1 MATKQECETFAAEF
15 QQRFEALIDW
25 ANQHWPDK
33 NQPLRPEDFS
43 ASRREV
49 GLLLGAR
56 LQTQPPTDA
65 GPAPAEGG
73 EQYVNVAPAP
83 WP

>member
-1 MATKQECETFAAEF
+1 MATEQECEHFSTEF
-15 QQRFEALIDW
+15 ERRFEALIDW
-25 ANQHWPDK
+25 ANLNWPDK
-33 NQPLRPEDFS
+33 NQPLRPEDFI

-56 LQTQPPTDA
+56 LHTRPAADA
-65 GPAPAEGG
+65 GPAPADGG
-73 EQYVNVAPAP
+73 VQYVNVAPAP